1 MCARRHG
8 SIIIGFEYT
17 QNRLPGTHVDIF
29 RSHRFFTEVSK
40 ISKYCV
46 ITDIN
51 RPPDTQNLLSSI
63 YDGIVD
69 AKIIDFFPNLFTNR
83 EYMYTYTAN
92 DFVCNLIQ
100 FINDSKIKFLT
111 VYYTGH
117 SKDSRIILPSGELYD
132 ISFLEDVI
140 CGILPDVEILFI
152 LDCCSVE
159 IRSCVPI
166 LPNTAISCLG
176 ACLGANRCF
185 YLVSSSSH
193 VDKTVSTIKGSIFT
207 RVIFSILSKRI
218 DDPLQIIKIFP
229 SEVEKDQHD
238 RMDLKISAYK
248 SVQDVKIWGWV
259 FGDMY
264 RVIENDGFLVVMAT

>member
-1 MCARRHG
+1 MHTRGHR

-40 ISKYCV
+40 TSKYCI

-51 RPPDTQNLLSSI
+51 TPPDTQNLLSSI

-69 AKIIDFFPNLFTNR
+69 AKIIDFFPDLFGTKQ
-83 EYMYTYTAN
+83 YMYTYTAN
-92 DFVCNLIQ
+92 DFVCNLIE
-100 FINDSKIKFLT
+100 FINDNKIKFLT

-140 CGILPDVEILFI
+140 CGILPEVEILFI

-159 IRSCVPI
+159 IRSCAPVVPNMT
-166 LPNTAISCLG
+166 LDT
-176 ACLGANRCF
+176 CLGANKCF

-218 DDPLQIIKIFP
+218 DDPLQIIKMFP

-248 SVQDVKIWGWV
+248 SVPDVKIWGWV
-259 FGDMY
+259 FSDPY
-264 RVIENDGFLVVMAT
+264 RVIENDW